1 MTLTQL
7 KFVVAIAD
15 CNLNITQA
23 AEKVHATQPG
33 LSKQIKVLEDDLGF
47 QIFTR
52 RGRSLESITQAGEE
66 VVKLAR
72 RILQDAA
79 SIRAFAANTIDE
91 NRGSLSIHAT
101 PTQARYV
108 LPFALARLQQR
119 YPDIDVHLQS
129 GDEAEALRQLSA
141 DGTDLAIV
149 STSGRHP
156 SEGLAIPLYR
166 WHRKALV
173 PKTHPLAGARRLTLE
188 QLLQYPI
195 ITYPTATKPDSSFQR
210 AFANAQSPRI
220 AMTALEGDLIKT
232 YVRAGLGVGVVSEV
246 AIGFDSDLAVL
257 ELPKAFAECTCFA
270 VLPNKRVLRN
280 YVVDLLVDLAPQ
292 LDRIDLRRAITGAQA
307 WQPPP
312 APTWVD
318 LSQSMTV

>member
-15 CNLNITQA
+15 CNLNITLA

-52 RGRSLESITQAGEE
+52 RGRSLEAITSAGEE
-66 VVKLAR
+66 VIKLAR

-79 SIRAFAANTIDE
+79 SIRAFAANATDQ
-91 NRGSLSIHAT
+91 NRGSLSIHTT

-108 LPFALARLQQR
+108 LPFAIARLQQR

-129 GDEAEALRQLSA
+129 GDEAEALRQLGS
-141 DGTDLAIV
+141 DGTDLAMI
-149 STSGRHP
+149 STSGRLP

-166 WHRKALV
+166 WKRKALV
-173 PKTHPLAGARRLTLE
+173 PKTHVLANVRQLTIEHLLE
-188 QLLQYPI
+188 HPI
-195 ITYPTATKPDSSFQR
+195 ITYPTAVKADSSFQR
-210 AFANAQSPRI
+210 AFAGNTSPRI
-220 AMTALEGDLIKT
+220 AMTALEADLIKT
-232 YVRAGLGVGVVSEV
+232 YVRAGLGVGIVSEV
-246 AIGFDSDLAVL
+246 ALGWDADLCAL
-257 ELPKAFAECTCFA
+257 DLPKEFAECTCFA

-280 YVVDLLVDLAPQ
+280 YVLDLIVDLAPQ

-307 WQPPP
+307 WVPPT
-312 APTWVD
+312 APTWVE
-318 LSQSMTV
+318 LSQSLTI